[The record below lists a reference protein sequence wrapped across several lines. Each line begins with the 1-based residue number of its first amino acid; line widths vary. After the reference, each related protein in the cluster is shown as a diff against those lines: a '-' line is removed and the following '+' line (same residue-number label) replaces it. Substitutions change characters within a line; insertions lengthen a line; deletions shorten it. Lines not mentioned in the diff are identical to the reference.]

1 MTTMWLVELVPA
13 FEEHPPFQTT
23 YYAGYRFDL
32 LNEAKT
38 FDPNRAAR
46 FLYKYDADIAAMKLL
61 PSKSCV
67 WRAREHM
74 FYDSG
79 DDLDSIDPDC
89 LPSC

>member
-1 MTTMWLVELVPA
+1 
-13 FEEHPPFQTT
+13 
-23 YYAGYRFDL
+23 

>member
-46 FLYKYDADIAAMKLL
+46 FLYKYDAGHCSHEAVAEQVLCVE
-61 PSKSCV
+61 SKGAYV
-67 WRAREHM
+67 
-74 FYDSG
+74 
-79 DDLDSIDPDC
+79 L
-89 LPSC
+89 